1 MKNKYIDTREGGY
14 RFRVTNILLNSL
26 FFINHQL
33 DLVFVTKASKHEEE
47 EEEERKKNNQ
57 QVRTHQYATEL

>member
-33 DLVFVTKASKHEEE
+33 DLVFVTKASKNEE

>member
-26 FFINHQL
+26 FFFINHQL
-33 DLVFVTKASKHEEE
+33 DLVFVTKASKHE

>member
-1 MKNKYIDTREGGY
+1 MKGKYIDTREGGY

-47 EEEERKKNNQ
+47 EERKKNNQ

>member
-1 MKNKYIDTREGGY
+1 MKGKYIDTREGGY

-26 FFINHQL
+26 FINHQL
-33 DLVFVTKASKHEEE
+33 DLVFVTKASKHE